1 MASLGKEFDIIKK
14 YLNTEKTARS
24 VADGKYYFEV
34 VSSATKDDVK
44 DAVQKIFGVEVEC
57 VNVMNTEGKVKKFK
71 GTIGKRSS
79 VKKAVVTVKKGQD
92 INLGKLE

>member
-1 MASLGKEFDIIKK
+1 
-14 YLNTEKTARS
+14 
-24 VADGKYYFEV
+24 
-34 VSSATKDDVK
+34 
-44 DAVQKIFGVEVEC
+44 
-57 VNVMNTEGKVKKFK
+57 MNTEGKVKKFK